1 MNKDLD
7 ARLLSAGEYR
17 DGNNVSVSRS
27 EGADVGA
34 LENILGNKFLNDLQ
48 KSTPNPCQVIGWHID
63 QTNDRIFIF
72 LTNYQDNNSNL
83 VEGIDTDVEQIYAP
97 LNSDHKIVYFNTK
110 TETSTTIVSGKFLNF
125 SINSPIL
132 NTNMIENLLF
142 FTDNRNQPRKIN
154 VNTAIEDPT
163 YYYNEDHISVAK
175 YYPFKPISLYN
186 ELVINDC
193 VFVDA
198 DMDNFNTGPPTPAG
212 YSAIY
217 PYFFIDQDS
226 LSTEIINT
234 LENNI
239 GVRATITD
247 AGGNIWDFRVA
258 WFQLDG
264 DTFSSGTPLHRQFTD
279 QNSPRKYLIFPNR
292 DLSSANLFKYTN
304 TASGGPNA
312 LPANGDY
319 GSNKY
324 TIKVY
329 EETTKNVS
337 DPWSTDSAGK
347 LKVSGI
353 TGVGFVEVGDAGTTF
368 ADTPNFLFIAGTR
381 SLPINQTNTAW
392 SGYFETPGDAAT
404 DLLSFYVP
412 NAFPTNIAGNSRN
425 AYLRVKHPKIPETDY
440 VVISGIFSAPI
451 PIANSP
457 AKFTLPLFRYSSLS
471 NGGSLVGINPNTE
484 YGLAAGDIVDVYY
497 PNKYYNSTFPGD
509 PTFTNDKFIR
519 FSYRYKYDDGEY
531 SILAPFSQSVFIP
544 RQHGIFQKR
553 LGNVE
558 QNTSENNL
566 IPQEQ
571 IAGQNTIVDFFVNSI
586 TEARVKVPLECAA
599 NELSNKFKVQEVD
612 IIYKESDGLSLKVAQ
627 TIDVSSLVN
636 TDNFITYKYQSR
648 KPIKTLPTSEISRVY
663 DNVPIRAMT
672 QSTSGN
678 RIIYGNFV
686 DRHTSPLTLNYMV
699 GYGRKFMPSVKS
711 SEALYNQATVAY
723 PTHTVKHNRTYQV
736 GIILSDRYGRSS
748 DVILSNIGD
757 NTVVDTTFPGN
768 PITFGGSTLYVPY
781 DDDMNNPNTAQSSI
795 LTTKT
800 PVAGITDW
808 PGDALKI
815 RWNSQIPSSIT
826 SNPGYP
832 GLYEEVITKFNFNS
846 TAGTNWIVTT
856 PAEITKAELSKPG
869 MYLRWSSSGTVY
881 DVEIKEITSNGATNF
896 DIIPAAYTNVPAASD
911 IITVYKKNPLGFYSY
926 RVVVKQQEQDYYNVY
941 LPSLLDGNPVVKPFK
956 LEFTLGGPAE
966 EGVCTVQN
974 GPTIPAA
981 DPKTF
986 LLLEGMVFEE
996 PPGTEYVIT
1005 NILNN
1010 ENFTVSPIPPAKITN
1025 AIAEFTT
1032 RSSKNTINVT
1042 TLLTDNAN
1050 KVPPALIETTP
1061 VQQQYSTSDVK
1072 LIPRVALQANYT
1084 ASNTPFFTTGTER
1097 NRYIY
1102 PSTESVKVR
1111 SLGNFENMFVD
1122 ASYAGL
1128 WQADTDPPT
1137 GVIENKFQLGQN
1149 AETVLPVAKQ
1159 ALQFSCY
1166 ETTPTISELDIY
1178 YETSTAFDIYDL
1190 NEQFAL

>member
-1 MNKDLD
+1 
-7 ARLLSAGEYR
+7 
-17 DGNNVSVSRS
+17 
-27 EGADVGA
+27 
-34 LENILGNKFLNDLQ
+34 
-48 KSTPNPCQVIGWHID
+48 
-63 QTNDRIFIF
+63 
-72 LTNYQDNNSNL
+72 
-83 VEGIDTDVEQIYAP
+83 
-97 LNSDHKIVYFNTK
+97 
-110 TETSTTIVSGKFLNF
+110 
-125 SINSPIL
+125 
-132 NTNMIENLLF
+132 
-142 FTDNRNQPRKIN
+142 
-154 VNTAIEDPT
+154 
-163 YYYNEDHISVAK
+163 
-175 YYPFKPISLYN
+175 
-186 ELVINDC
+186 
-193 VFVDA
+193 
-198 DMDNFNTGPPTPAG
+198 
-212 YSAIY
+212 
-217 PYFFIDQDS
+217 
-226 LSTEIINT
+226 
-234 LENNI
+234 
-239 GVRATITD
+239 
-247 AGGNIWDFRVA
+247 
-258 WFQLDG
+258 
-264 DTFSSGTPLHRQFTD
+264 
-279 QNSPRKYLIFPNR
+279 
-292 DLSSANLFKYTN
+292 
-304 TASGGPNA
+304 
-312 LPANGDY
+312 
-319 GSNKY
+319 
-324 TIKVY
+324 
-329 EETTKNVS
+329 
-337 DPWSTDSAGK
+337 
-347 LKVSGI
+347 
-353 TGVGFVEVGDAGTTF
+353 
-368 ADTPNFLFIAGTR
+368 
-381 SLPINQTNTAW
+381 
-392 SGYFETPGDAAT
+392 
-404 DLLSFYVP
+404 
-412 NAFPTNIAGNSRN
+412 
-425 AYLRVKHPKIPETDY
+425 
-440 VVISGIFSAPI
+440 
-451 PIANSP
+451 
-457 AKFTLPLFRYSSLS
+457 
-471 NGGSLVGINPNTE
+471 
-484 YGLAAGDIVDVYY
+484 
-497 PNKYYNSTFPGD
+497 
-509 PTFTNDKFIR
+509 
-519 FSYRYKYDDGEY
+519 
-531 SILAPFSQSVFIP
+531 
-544 RQHGIFQKR
+544 
-553 LGNVE
+553 
-558 QNTSENNL
+558 
-566 IPQEQ
+566 
-571 IAGQNTIVDFFVNSI
+571 
-586 TEARVKVPLECAA
+586 
-599 NELSNKFKVQEVD
+599 
-612 IIYKESDGLSLKVAQ
+612 
-627 TIDVSSLVN
+627 
-636 TDNFITYKYQSR
+636 
-648 KPIKTLPTSEISRVY
+648 
-663 DNVPIRAMT
+663 
-672 QSTSGN
+672 
-678 RIIYGNFV
+678 
-686 DRHTSPLTLNYMV
+686 
-699 GYGRKFMPSVKS
+699 
-711 SEALYNQATVAY
+711 
-723 PTHTVKHNRTYQV
+723 
-736 GIILSDRYGRSS
+736 LSDRYGRSS